1 MRLLTPYWSFAFNGL
16 ATLILRYKVKEERE
30 WKVPGNFRIAG
41 HEAPLGLGAIAA
53 SLFVIAI
60 LNLFTKEIATISG
73 LAFTVIFY
81 MVFAV
86 SERINQRKA
95 DRSIRSLDQF
105 RLALEPDVTLEAV
118 HARPGNVLVP
128 VRDYNT
134 LSHLGDV
141 LDHVDTDE
149 QDVVVLTVRLI
160 TGPDARERN
169 LVESALFAEYEQ
181 RLFTRVVALAEKHG
195 KPVELLVVPSN
206 NVNDAVAVT
215 ALKLDSGE
223 IVTGRSAKMTA
234 QEQAREMG
242 ASWEHLAEQ
251 PRRQVQFR
259 ILDTDGT
266 ERSFELG
273 AHAPTLTREDVALIH
288 RLWVQVSRTPSRRRI
303 HHRDVVRVA
312 LNRLERDLKG
322 RSDAMLDFYKLEHED
337 SRTDGSRHPDAA
349 PKRPG

>member
-1 MRLLTPYWSFAFNGL
+1 
-16 ATLILRYKVKEERE
+16 
-30 WKVPGNFRIAG
+30 
-41 HEAPLGLGAIAA
+41 
-53 SLFVIAI
+53 
-60 LNLFTKEIATISG
+60 
-73 LAFTVIFY
+73 
-81 MVFAV
+81 
-86 SERINQRKA
+86 
-95 DRSIRSLDQF
+95 
-105 RLALEPDVTLEAV
+105 
-118 HARPGNVLVP
+118 
-128 VRDYNT
+128 
-134 LSHLGDV
+134 V

-160 TGPDARERN
+160 TGPDSRERN

-266 ERSFELG
+266 EHSFELG
-273 AHAPTLTREDVALIH
+273 AHAPTLTKADIALIH
-288 RLWVQVSRTPSRRRI
+288 KLWVQVSRTPSRRRI

-337 SRTDGSRHPDAA
+337 SRTDGSRQPDTA